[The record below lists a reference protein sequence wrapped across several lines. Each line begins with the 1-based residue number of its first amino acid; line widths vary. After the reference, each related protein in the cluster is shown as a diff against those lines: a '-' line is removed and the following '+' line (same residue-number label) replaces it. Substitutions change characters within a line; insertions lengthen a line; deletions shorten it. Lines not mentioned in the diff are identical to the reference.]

1 MTDHRSLSG
10 RATDAVS
17 VLGFTLGWRTL
28 RALPE
33 RAAYGLFDRVADVAY
48 RRGGKG
54 VQRLRSNYARAR
66 PELSPTDLD
75 DLVHAGMRS
84 YMRYYCEAFRL
95 PGLAQADI
103 QRAVVAHGAQELQ
116 ALAAQGKPV
125 VVFVGHLG
133 NFDLAAA
140 WSARAIGPVTT
151 VAERLKPEKVYQ
163 QFVAFRHSIGMD
175 IIPLTGGEDP
185 FGALVRVTRAG
196 GRVVALASDRDLTHN
211 GVEVDLLGHPARM
224 AKGPAVLSLL
234 TGAPLYA
241 ASIHYEAA
249 PRGEGLGGHRTIVQF
264 SERLTPRVDGPTAEK
279 AKDLIQQCADH
290 LAPTIRAHT
299 SSWHMLQKVF
309 VDDLDAHPDAVG
321 TPGAAGSAGAD
332 SADRVDSAGS
342 AASSTPGMPP
352 ASVRGSAS

>member
-1 MTDHRSLSG
+1 VTDPRPLSA
-10 RATDAVS
+10 RATDTVS
-17 VLGFTLGWRTL
+17 VLGFKLGWRTL

-33 RAAYGLFDRVADVAY
+33 RAAYGLFDRVADVAH
-48 RRGGKG
+48 RRNGKG
-54 VQRLRSNYARAR
+54 VQRLRANYARVR
-66 PELSPTDLD
+66 PELSKAELD

-95 PGLAQADI
+95 PSLAREDI
-103 QRAVVAHGAQELQ
+103 QRAVVAYGAEEPQ
-116 ALAAQGKPV
+116 ALAAQGQSI

-140 WSARAIGPVTT
+140 WSASNIGPVTT
-151 VAERLKPEKVYQ
+151 VAERLEPEEVYQ
-163 QFVAFRHSIGMD
+163 EFLAFRRSIDMT

-196 GRVVALASDRDLTHN
+196 GGVVALASDRDLTHN
-211 GVEVDLLGHPARM
+211 GVEVDLLGHRARM

-241 ASIHYEAA
+241 ASIHYERV
-249 PRGEGLGGHRTIVQF
+249 PRGEGLGGYRTVVQF
-264 SERLTPRVDGPTAEK
+264 SERLTPRVSGSTGEK
-279 AKDLIQQCADH
+279 AHDLIQQCADH

-309 VDDLDAHPDAVG
+309 VDDLDGRTADPTAADPASAAEPASAADPASA
-321 TPGAAGSAGAD
+321 PGAGMP
-332 SADRVDSAGS
+332 S
-342 AASSTPGMPP
+342 AASPGGAP
-352 ASVRGSAS
+352 